1 MARMDL
7 ETALSDTDPAA
18 EVQQRLAHARLGPA
32 RRVELAAEMCDD
44 VRSVV
49 RDGIR
54 HRHPEYTGDAVHAAF
69 LRIWLGD
76 DLARTLLTD
85 GGRAQP

>member
-1 MARMDL
+1 MRVDL
-7 ETALSDTDPAA
+7 RTPPSDTHPDAA
-18 EVQQRLAHARLGPA
+18 AQQSLAHARLGPA

-54 HRHPEYTGDAVHAAF
+54 RRHPEYAEEAVHAAF
-69 LRIWLGD
+69 LRICLGD
-76 DLARTLLTD
+76 DLAVSLSAD
-85 GGRAQP
+85 GSLVQP

>member
-1 MARMDL
+1 MRVDL
-7 ETALSDTDPAA
+7 GTASSDTDPDAV
-18 EVQQRLAHARLGPA
+18 VQQRLAHARLSPA
-32 RRVELAAEMCDD
+32 QRVELAAEMCDD

-54 HRHPEYTGDAVHAAF
+54 QRHPEYGEDAVHAAF

-76 DLARTLLTD
+76 DLARAIFADGRLT
-85 GGRAQP
+85 QP

>member
-1 MARMDL
+1 VRVDL
-7 ETALSDTDPAA
+7 RAPPSDTHPDAA
-18 EVQQRLAHARLGPA
+18 VQQSLAHARLGPA

-54 HRHPEYTGDAVHAAF
+54 RRHPEYTEEAVHAAF

-76 DLARTLLTD
+76 DLALSLSTD
-85 GGRAQP
+85 GSLARP

>member
-1 MARMDL
+1 MWVDSG
-7 ETALSDTDPAA
+7 TAASDTDPEAA
-18 EVQQRLAHARLGPA
+18 VQQSLAHARLGPA

-44 VRSVV
+44 LRSVV

-54 HRHPEYTGDAVHAAF
+54 RRHPEYPEDAVHAAF

-76 DLARTLLTD
+76 DLARSLFAD
-85 GGRAQP
+85 GSLSQP

>member
-1 MARMDL
+1 MRVDL
-7 ETALSDTDPAA
+7 GTAPSDTDVEAA
-18 EVQQRLAHARLGPA
+18 VQQRLAHARLGPA

-49 RDGIR
+49 LSGIR
-54 HRHPEYTGDAVHAAF
+54 RRHPEYPEDAVHAAF

-76 DLARTLLTD
+76 DLARSLSTD
-85 GGRAQP
+85 GSLVRP

>member
-1 MARMDL
+1 VRVDSGKAQ
-7 ETALSDTDPAA
+7 SDTDPDA
-18 EVQQRLAHARLGPA
+18 EVQQGLAHARLGPA

-54 HRHPEYTGDAVHAAF
+54 RRHPEYPEDAVHAAF

-76 DLARTLLTD
+76 GLARSLFTD
-85 GGRAQP
+85 GSVAQP